1 MVGGLNSDAEIH
13 YHLLIPILHYSQDL
27 TMSPDRQFFVGGN
40 FKMNGNA
47 ASLGE
52 IAGKT
57 IALLEY

>member
-1 MVGGLNSDAEIH
+1 
-13 YHLLIPILHYSQDL
+13 
-27 TMSPDRQFFVGGN
+27 MSPDRQFFVGGN

-57 IALLEY
+57 IALLALIHTY